1 MRLGLVMTVQLRPA
15 CNVKLARFVEAGGS
29 FCPDLRPR
37 GAPSRPDP
45 ARPLH
50 SAAFSGSQRAGT
62 QLTRTLI
69 QAFGSLGAR
78 VSQYNS
84 HRPTKRQPV

>member
-29 FCPDLRPR
+29 LCPDLRPR
-37 GAPSRPDP
+37 GRRADLILPDRSTALLSP
-45 ARPLH
+45 HRSELGH
-50 SAAFSGSQRAGT
+50 S
-62 QLTRTLI
+62 LTRTLM